1 MEFFNS
7 KKFIIIM
14 ICILIGAGLTSCGFK
29 PKVGCSVGE
38 EAETL
43 EQLGRDCIQKPELG
57 VTKDF

>member
-1 MEFFNS
+1 
-7 KKFIIIM
+7 M

>member
-7 KKFIIIM
+7 NKFIVIM
-14 ICILIGAGLTSCGFK
+14 VCILICAGLVGCGFK
-29 PKVGCSVGE
+29 PKVGCSVNQ

-43 EQLGRDCIQKPELG
+43 EQLGKDCVQRPELG